1 MLGMRQKLF
10 FLVKYKLKCKLKSV
24 NLSVFVAT
32 TLLVKVLF
40 ESGGLVFIRF
50 LRKNSP
56 KIMENFQRK
65 AFK

>member
-1 MLGMRQKLF
+1 MLGMRQKTVF
-10 FLVKYKLKCKLKSV
+10 PCEVCKSV

-40 ESGGLVFIRF
+40 EIGGLVFIRF

-56 KIMENFQRK
+56 KIMENSQRK